1 METYAFG
8 TRIGVVLL
16 QNDHPTAYISKM
28 SRPHHQLLSAY
39 EKDMFAVLFAVKKW
53 EKYLMGK
60 HFKIRTDHQPL
71 KYMLDQKLI
80 VPNQYAWLPKLMAYD
95 FEIQYKQGKANIVAN
110 ALSRVHSHGIM
121 MHAISTVSTKL
132 LERIKPTWQCASL
145 ECTGLK
151 QGNSVPPYSWSQD
164 CLIRE
169 N

>member
-1 METYAFG
+1 
-8 TRIGVVLL
+8 
-16 QNDHPTAYISKM
+16 
-28 SRPHHQLLSAY
+28 
-39 EKDMFAVLFAVKKW
+39 
-53 EKYLMGK
+53 MGK

-71 KYMLDQKLI
+71 KYMLDHKQI

-95 FEIQYKQGKANIVAN
+95 FEIQYKQGKENIVAN

-121 MHAISTVSTKL
+121 MHATSTVSTKL

-164 CLIRE
+164 CLMRKGKLVVGKDLDVRAQLLQHFHNSLVEGHSGIHATYYKLAIILY
-169 N
+169 